1 MTTASS
7 TTGPSFADLKRQACS
22 EFLAGDEA
30 ITIVPSF
37 SHPKPL
43 ELISMSTIGP
53 FTAGVQVQVPMWLA
67 TLLKQKSLCRM
78 QAPPWMEVDTL
89 RKILKFE
96 HDKDSFSPD
105 LPFRYQ
111 EISKSLLAVADLE
124 DQEAI
129 RILCEDI
136 ATVRMDKIRRNLHT
150 LSEQSL
156 GTLEPLPVID
166 VTGIGSLELAAIEPF
181 CATAFQHHLLLSSS
195 TKRDKM
201 ETSGDAEGEEQTGN
215 VDDNQGNKT
224 KATSRL
230 RRFR

>member
-1 MTTASS
+1 
-7 TTGPSFADLKRQACS
+7 
-22 EFLAGDEA
+22 
-30 ITIVPSF
+30 
-37 SHPKPL
+37 
-43 ELISMSTIGP
+43 MSTIGP
-53 FTAGVQVQVPMWLA
+53 FTAGVQVQVPLWLA
-67 TLLKQKSLCRM
+67 TLLQQKSLCRV
-78 QAPPWMEVDTL
+78 QAPIWMEVDTL

-96 HDKDSFSPD
+96 HDSDSFSPD

-111 EISKSLLAVADLE
+111 EISKALLAVAGLE

-150 LSEQSL
+150 LSQQSL

-181 CATAFQHHLLLSSS
+181 CATAFQHHLLLSTSM
-195 TKRDKM
+195 KRDKVDSTM
-201 ETSGDAEGEEQTGN
+201 EGADEVSAGQDVGA
-215 VDDNQGNKT
+215 NQGNVP